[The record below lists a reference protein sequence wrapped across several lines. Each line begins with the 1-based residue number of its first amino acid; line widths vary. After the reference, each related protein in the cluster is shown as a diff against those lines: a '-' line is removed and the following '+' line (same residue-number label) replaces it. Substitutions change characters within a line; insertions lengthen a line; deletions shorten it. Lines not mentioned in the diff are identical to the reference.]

1 MRRPLATLT
10 ALALSLWPLAAQANQ
25 GHVHAH
31 GQDAVVGTIAKI
43 EGDRLEVADP
53 DGKSVF
59 VSLTRTTMYLKGAEE
74 AKKADLKPG
83 LSVAVETADGKA
95 GLEARV
101 VRIGPADG
109 AVWAC
114 PMHPEVTG
122 SGPAKC
128 PKCGMF
134 LEKKKA

>member
-10 ALALSLWPLAAQANQ
+10 ALALLLWPLAAPANQ
-25 GHVHAH
+25 GHADAH
-31 GQDAVVGTIAKI
+31 GQDAVLGAIAKV

-53 DGKSVF
+53 DGKSVS

-83 LSVAVETADGKA
+83 LSVAIETADGKA

>member
-1 MRRPLATLT
+1 MRRSLPVLT
-10 ALALSLWPLAAQANQ
+10 ALVLSLWPIAAPANQ
-25 GHVHAH
+25 GHAH
-31 GQDAVVGTIAKI
+31 GHGEDAVLGTIAKV

-53 DGKSVF
+53 DGKSVSI
-59 VSLTRTTMYLKGAEE
+59 SLTRTTMYLKGTEE

-83 LSVAVETADGKA
+83 LSVAVETAGGRA

-101 VRIGPADG
+101 VRIGAADG
-109 AVWAC
+109 AVWEC

-122 SGPAKC
+122 TGPGKC

>member
-1 MRRPLATLT
+1 MRKPLSVLT
-10 ALALSLWPLAAQANQ
+10 ALALSLWPLAAPANE
-25 GHVHAH
+25 GHAH
-31 GQDAVVGTIAKI
+31 SLDAVLGTITKV

-53 DGKSVF
+53 DGKSV
-59 VSLTRTTMYLKGAEE
+59 SIRLARTTMYLKGAEE
-74 AKKADLKPG
+74 ATKADLKPG

-101 VRIGPADG
+101 VRIGSADG

>member
-10 ALALSLWPLAAQANQ
+10 ALALSLWPLAAPANQ
-25 GHVHAH
+25 GHAHAH
-31 GQDAVVGTIAKI
+31 GQDAVLGTIAKV

-53 DGKSVF
+53 DGKSVI

-95 GLEARV
+95 GLEAKV

>member
-10 ALALSLWPLAAQANQ
+10 ALALSLWPLAAPANQ
-25 GHVHAH
+25 GQAHAH
-31 GQDAVVGTIAKI
+31 GQDAVLGTIAKV

-53 DGKSVF
+53 DGKSVS
-59 VSLTRTTMYLKGAEE
+59 VSLTRTTMYLKGAEA

-134 LEKKKA
+134 LERKKA

>member
-10 ALALSLWPLAAQANQ
+10 ALALSLWPLAASANQ
-25 GHVHAH
+25 DHAHAH
-31 GQDAVVGTIAKI
+31 GQDAVLGTIARV

-53 DGKSVF
+53 DGKSVS
-59 VSLTRTTMYLKGAEE
+59 VTLTGTTMYLRGAEE
-74 AKKADLKPG
+74 ATKADLKPG

-122 SGPAKC
+122 SGPDKC

>member
-10 ALALSLWPLAAQANQ
+10 ALALSLWPLAAPANQ
-25 GHVHAH
+25 GHAH
-31 GQDAVVGTIAKI
+31 GHGEDAVLGTIAKV

-53 DGKSVF
+53 DGKSVS
-59 VSLTRTTMYLKGAEE
+59 VLLTRTTVYLKGTEE
-74 AKKADLKPG
+74 AKRADLKPG
-83 LSVAVETADGKA
+83 LSVAVETAGGKA

-122 SGPAKC
+122 TGPGKC

>member
-1 MRRPLATLT
+1 MRRLLATFA
-10 ALALSLWPLAAQANQ
+10 ALAFSLWPLAAQANQ
-25 GHVHAH
+25 GHAHAH
-31 GQDAVVGTIAKI
+31 GQDAVLGTIAKV

-53 DGKSVF
+53 DGKSVI

-95 GLEARV
+95 GREARV

>member
-10 ALALSLWPLAAQANQ
+10 ALALSLWPLAAPANQ
-25 GHVHAH
+25 GHAHAH
-31 GQDAVVGTIAKI
+31 GQAAVLGTIAKV

-53 DGKSVF
+53 DGKSVS
-59 VSLTRTTMYLKGAEE
+59 VSLTRTTIYLKGAEE
-74 AKKADLKPG
+74 ARKADLKPG

-95 GLEARV
+95 GLEAKV

-109 AVWAC
+109 VVWAC